1 MLNKE
6 EFDFLG
12 ITKWHEAGYK
22 GRNVI
27 IASQENTI
35 EGIFDDI
42 DAIEYE
48 DDYSRFSVHGTNVM
62 DYIRQVAPEARKVT
76 AEMSGRTSNGVLYS
90 EGMDYLQKIVPDIL
104 TTSIFFSSD
113 YKNPKLALYKQL
125 YDKGC
130 FLCSA
135 AGNDGYD
142 GVNKI
147 NNGDMWK
154 AIGACRYNKGKP
166 KRASYSSVGEELDFM
181 SFDNLR
187 ATWDNKKHTGT
198 SFASPLFAAMLAL
211 VQGFFLE
218 KTGKKLTHEK
228 LIQFVKDNCID
239 LGDEGVESQHGYG
252 LFILPDPD
260 SIDIA
265 KYSDV
270 VSVEEVFKYLQNEGE
285 LLEPDYWKEKIAQ
298 EDKLKWLF
306 IKWANAVRVSKHLQE
321 KNFDVINNYK
331 INDVMRELNE
341 LGCLLEP
348 DYWREKIAK
357 EDKLKWMF
365 FKWYYAVKR
374 MI

>member
-1 MLNKE
+1 
-6 EFDFLG
+6 
-12 ITKWHEAGYK
+12 
-22 GRNVI
+22 
-27 IASQENTI
+27 
-35 EGIFDDI
+35 
-42 DAIEYE
+42 
-48 DDYSRFSVHGTNVM
+48 
-62 DYIRQVAPEARKVT
+62 
-76 AEMSGRTSNGVLYS
+76 
-90 EGMDYLQKIVPDIL
+90 
-104 TTSIFFSSD
+104 
-113 YKNPKLALYKQL
+113 
-125 YDKGC
+125 
-130 FLCSA
+130 
-135 AGNDGYD
+135 
-142 GVNKI
+142 
-147 NNGDMWK
+147 MWK

-198 SFASPLFAAMLAL
+198 SFDSPLFAAMLAL

-239 LGDEGVESQHGYG
+239 LGDEGVESQYGYG
-252 LFILPDPD
+252 LFILPEPD

-270 VSVEEVFKYLQNEGE
+270 ISVDKVFEYLQNEGE

-306 IKWANAVRVSKHLQE
+306 IKWANAVSVSRYLQE
-321 KNFDVINNYK
+321 KDFAIINHYN
-331 INDVMRELNE
+331 IDNVMKELNE
-341 LGCLLEP
+341 MGCLLEP